1 VERQAASLIRTGLTR
16 SLLSILLP
24 LQLQRSQAAK
34 GPSVVKRLDF
44 RKVLWRSEQGQTV
57 SEYTFVLAVV
67 LLIAV
72 TALHYIGAQALDVFS
87 RVANYLR

>member
-1 VERQAASLIRTGLTR
+1 
-16 SLLSILLP
+16 
-24 LQLQRSQAAK
+24 
-34 GPSVVKRLDF
+34 VVKRFDF

-67 LLIAV
+67 FLIAV
-72 TALHYIGAQALDVFS
+72 TALHYIGAQALAVFG